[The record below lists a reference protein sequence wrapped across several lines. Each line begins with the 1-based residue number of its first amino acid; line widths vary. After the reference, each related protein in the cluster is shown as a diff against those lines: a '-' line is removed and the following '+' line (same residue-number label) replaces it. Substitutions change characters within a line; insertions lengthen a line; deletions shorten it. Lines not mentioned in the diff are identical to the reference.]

1 VDRPKDSLEDLKPA
15 QLAEKESQLSQEAA
29 ALAEKLEALAGK
41 DVRLGHNAG
50 KPMSR
55 AAAKMGAATQAL
67 KEGRFGTAGIYGYQG
82 EIEVN
87 NAIAELERI
96 LKDQPV
102 LTDVAS
108 EDFPKD
114 YEGLIS
120 EYLKKLSYAE

>member
-1 VDRPKDSLEDLKPA
+1 
-15 QLAEKESQLSQEAA
+15 
-29 ALAEKLEALAGK
+29 
-41 DVRLGHNAG
+41 
-50 KPMSR
+50 
-55 AAAKMGAATQAL
+55 
-67 KEGRFGTAGIYGYQG
+67 
-82 EIEVN
+82 
-87 NAIAELERI
+87 